1 MLTPIK
7 KQGDEHIYILL
18 QIGIINWISV
28 SYVDILRFVW
38 MLIGSEIPPQAD
50 IIKFVITGGDP
61 RVAVCGAVYQAKIL
75 ASLGISLTPL
85 NCALNAFTLALKD
98 SADALVE
105 RLSK

>member
-1 MLTPIK
+1 MIYNSISYK
-7 KQGDEHIYILL
+7 YFYGFGD
-18 QIGIINWISV
+18 
-28 SYVDILRFVW
+28 
-38 MLIGSEIPPQAD
+38 MLIGSEIPPQTD
-50 IIKFVITGGDP
+50 IIKFVIAGGDP
-61 RVAVCGAVYQAKIL
+61 RVAVCGAVCQAKIL